1 MQNDKPDLLKSIQ
14 QDLQLLAELSK
25 GIENRLLDVSLND
38 KASYPNLK
46 IWTNQLNRRIEAAIF
61 ATSSF
66 LLLLTNGCFPMDY
79 KAYKSSVQAES
90 FNLESSLT
98 TYLKQTSDCAVPLNF
113 SVKPRENPFG

>member
-79 KAYKSSVQAES
+79 KVYKSSVQAES